1 MEVKTKSTRVSR
13 YFRYSALVVADT
25 NSVFGRGEIRKRE
38 RGEREVGKREAIFHV
53 WFRRET
59 KKRDKIRW
67 DPCIFCF
74 SPLVRR
80 N

>member
-1 MEVKTKSTRVSR
+1 
-13 YFRYSALVVADT
+13 
-25 NSVFGRGEIRKRE
+25 VFGRGEIRKRE
-38 RGEREVGKREAIFHV
+38 RGEREVGKREAISHV

-67 DPCIFCF
+67 NPCIFCF